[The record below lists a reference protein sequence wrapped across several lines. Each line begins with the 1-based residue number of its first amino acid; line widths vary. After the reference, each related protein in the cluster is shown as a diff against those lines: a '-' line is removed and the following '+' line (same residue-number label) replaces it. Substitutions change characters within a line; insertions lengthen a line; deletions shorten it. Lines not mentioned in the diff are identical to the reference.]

1 MASEE
6 NASSGT
12 AEDKATT
19 KGRARSK
26 SRASARSGEGR
37 GGKRSGRSARSD
49 SASRARA
56 RARKA
61 VDQMPGWASSLGPV
75 IGMGVAIGM
84 GLFATRRQWLPH
96 AEQWEEQ
103 LRDRFARF
111 REGNETYDFEDLDD
125 DEDDA
130 GRTGRFRQSGSPH
143 ADALGQAKSESA
155 VSHVPVS

>member
-26 SRASARSGEGR
+26 SRASARSGEGG

-49 SASRARA
+49 GASRARA

-75 IGMGVAIGM
+75 IGM

-111 REGNETYDFEDLDD
+111 REGNETYDFDDLDD

-130 GRTGRFRQSGSPH
+130 GQTGRFRQSGSPH